1 MMAENTPLTFRADE
15 ETKAK
20 FAQICEQFA
29 NKGAAL
35 QALIGAY
42 ELEQAKGMLTG
53 SADLIED
60 FRAHLDC
67 IGRAY
72 IAQLDLNANA
82 EQRIRTE
89 LAEELSGLTKAL
101 HTAQEQVDAAEQEKR
116 RAFTELDEVRTFAAS
131 ESAAVAAQIADY
143 VTRLESAERAQK
155 AAEETSRA
163 KEQTVS
169 VLTEQLDSMRKEADS
184 LRAATEQ
191 SGALKSALDETRLA
205 VAELET
211 QLAAKDAAAELARK
225 QAELDKEQ
233 AVLATERRTARKL
246 EELRDKLDAL
256 REEQAALKDTI
267 RDLTAERDALRREVL
282 KMETA
287 E

>member
-1 MMAENTPLTFRADE
+1 MAENSPLTFRADE

-20 FAQICEQFA
+20 FAQIFDQFA

-42 ELEQAKGMLTG
+42 ELETAKGTLAG

-67 IGRAY
+67 ISRAY

-82 EQRIRTE
+82 EQRIRSEFYDE
-89 LAEELSGLTKAL
+89 LAGLTKAL
-101 HTAQEQVDAAEQEKR
+101 HTAQKQAETADQEKQK
-116 RAFTELDEVRTFAAS
+116 ALAELEEMIALS
-131 ESAAVAAQIADY
+131 ESESKAAAAQVADY
-143 VTRLESAERAQK
+143 VTRLESAERTQK
-155 AAEETSRA
+155 AAEETARA

-169 VLTEQLDSMRKEADS
+169 VLTEQLESMRKQVNS
-184 LRAATEQ
+184 LRTAANQ
-191 SGALKSALDETRLA
+191 SQELQAALDEARRS
-205 VAELET
+205 VSELEA
-211 QLAAKDAAAELARK
+211 QLAAKDSAAEMARK

-233 AVLATERRTARKL
+233 AVLAAERRLSDKL
-246 EELRDKLDAL
+246 EELRDKVDAL
-256 REEQAALKDTI
+256 REEQAALKDAI
-267 RDLTAERDALRREVL
+267 RDLTAERDALRREITER
-282 KMETA
+282 KPA